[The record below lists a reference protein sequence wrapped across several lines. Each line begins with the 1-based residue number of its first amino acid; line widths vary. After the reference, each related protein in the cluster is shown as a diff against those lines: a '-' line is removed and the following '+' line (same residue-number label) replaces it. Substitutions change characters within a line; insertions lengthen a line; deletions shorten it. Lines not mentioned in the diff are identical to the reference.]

1 MRLFRFAD
9 APSFLAHTEAWL
21 TTAEVENNL
30 ILGICNHLLTAGK
43 PAPDI
48 YLAAVEVADTI
59 RGCALR
65 VAPWKAVI
73 TRGTDVALR
82 CLVDDLAALDPTLPA
97 VLGPEPDVARFAQ
110 LWGERAG
117 SVVRLG
123 MRQRIFEVR
132 DVKALPWPVP
142 GRLRRAAESDIRT
155 LATWIE
161 AFNAEAHTTEPTV
174 PDTVARERVSEERLF
189 VWEDGEVVS
198 MAAQGSRTPSGA
210 GINLVYTPPPLRGR
224 GYASACVAALSAHL
238 LASGRAYCCLFTDLA
253 NPTSNSIYQ
262 RIGYQPVCDMS
273 DFILNAG

>member
-1 MRLFRFAD
+1 MRLCRFSD
-9 APSFLAHTEAWL
+9 ASSFLGHAEAWL

-30 ILGICNHLLTAGK
+30 VLGICNHLLTAG
-43 PAPDI
+43 PAPDT
-48 YLAAVEVADTI
+48 YLVTVEIADTI
-59 RGCALR
+59 AACAIR
-65 VAPWKAVI
+65 VPPRKAII

-82 CLVDDLAALDPTLPA
+82 CLVDDLAAVDPTLPA
-97 VLGPEPDVARFAQ
+97 VLGPLPDVARFAQ

-117 SVVRLG
+117 SPVRPG
-123 MRQRIFEVR
+123 MRQRILEVR
-132 DVKALPWPVP
+132 DVRALPWPVP
-142 GRLRRAAESDIRT
+142 GRLRRAAESDIRS

-161 AFNAEAHTTEPTV
+161 AFNAEAHTTESTDPV
-174 PDTVARERVSEERLF
+174 AVARERVSEERLF
-189 VWEDGEVVS
+189 VWENGEVVS
-198 MAAQGSRTPSGA
+198 MAAQGIHTPSGA

-238 LASGRAYCCLFTDLA
+238 LAAGRSYCCLFTDLA